1 MKNYKYDYD
10 RTCFQVLKN
19 MDGELKYY
27 IKVGFQYI
35 EVSQEVFKTCR
46 YSYDKIRKD
55 EKNKVDRSIL
65 NFQDID

>member
-27 IKVGFQYI
+27 LIDHQTHG
-35 EVSQEVFKTCR
+35 
-46 YSYDKIRKD
+46 
-55 EKNKVDRSIL
+55 EK
-65 NFQDID
+65 